1 MLNIAERIKEERER
15 LGLSQSKFGSIAG
28 VSKQTV
34 ITWEK
39 GNTSPTAV
47 QLNEMSS
54 FGLDAM
60 YVLLG
65 RRTIAV
71 QSLTVRETCM
81 LENYRALAEEDKA
94 AMQRV
99 SHALAQ
105 SAKLNDE
112 SA

>member
-1 MLNIAERIKEERER
+1 MPNIAERIKEERER
-15 LGLSQSKFGSIAG
+15 LGLSQAKFGSIAG

-47 QLNEMSS
+47 QLNEMSLS
-54 FGLDAM
+54 GLDAM

-65 RRTIAV
+65 QRTPSTQA
-71 QSLTVRETCM
+71 LTVREACM
-81 LENYRALAEEDKA
+81 LENYRALDEEDKA
-94 AMQRV
+94 AMQRMT
-99 SHALAQ
+99 SALAQ
-105 SAKLNDE
+105 SVKPNGE